1 MGSHHTLR
9 YNPIHGD
16 FQVTTVL
23 GSPEGGINDGR
34 AMMMMMMMMTSAEI
48 LEVLRIQ

>member
-34 AMMMMMMMMTSAEI
+34 AMMMMMTSAEI

>member
-34 AMMMMMMMMTSAEI
+34 AMMMTSAEI

>member
-1 MGSHHTLR
+1 MGYHHTLR

-16 FQVTTVL
+16 LEL

-34 AMMMMMMMMTSAEI
+34 AMMMMMMMTSAEI